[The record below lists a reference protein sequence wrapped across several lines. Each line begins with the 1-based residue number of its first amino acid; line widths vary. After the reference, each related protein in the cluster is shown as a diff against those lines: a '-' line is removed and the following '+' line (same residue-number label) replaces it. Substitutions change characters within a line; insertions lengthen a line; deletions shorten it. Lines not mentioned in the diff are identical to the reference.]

1 MKNEDLKRFF
11 EDNKDI
17 IDRND
22 FVRYDENKNIKV
34 NDAHSPEDAV
44 NLKTMEQHLGQEGAE
59 LNYKGLWVSGDE
71 IFIYDLVY
79 VDTAKSRIFYRA
91 VNNIKSSTI
100 SPNKDTTNWIEFLE
114 VLLPVPTNM
123 KGVEMTEIYDNTTLE
138 DHIDEILGY
147 LNTEN
152 GGTLLSLN
160 MKFSEN
166 VTGEMK
172 TVTYNTSSNTNTYST
187 STVSI
192 INKEEMIYLFPGS
205 IRKGSTNGKKVTFIC
220 ANDTNVTSITNV
232 DISNINGA
240 KVATLS
246 GQEFNFGTNS
256 IITNYFQNINILTS
270 SLEHLIVRH
279 FSTKE

>member
-1 MKNEDLKRFF
+1 MKNEDLKRFYD
-11 EDNKDI
+11 DNDELR
-17 IDRND
+17 DSND
-22 FVRYDENKNIKV
+22 FVRYDQYKNIQV
-34 NDAHSPEDAV
+34 SDVRTPEDAV
-44 NLKTMEQHLGQEGAE
+44 NLKILEQRLGQEGAE

-71 IFIYDLVY
+71 IFTYDLVY
-79 VDTAKSRIFYRA
+79 IDTTKSRIFYRA
-91 VNNIKSSTI
+91 VNNIKSSTV
-100 SPNKDTTNWIEFLE
+100 SPDKDTTNWVEFLE

-187 STVSI
+187 SNVAI
-192 INKEEMIYLFPGS
+192 INKEEMIYLHPGT
-205 IRKGSTNGKKVTFIC
+205 IRKSTGTGKKVTFIC
-220 ANDTNVTSITNV
+220 SNDTNTHSLTNV
-232 DISNINGA
+232 DISNIND
-240 KVATLS
+240 VNTVTFS
-246 GQEFNFGTNS
+246 GQEFDYGTNT
-256 IITNYFQNINILTS
+256 IITNYFKGIDILNS
-270 SLEHLIVRH
+270 NLEHLVIRH